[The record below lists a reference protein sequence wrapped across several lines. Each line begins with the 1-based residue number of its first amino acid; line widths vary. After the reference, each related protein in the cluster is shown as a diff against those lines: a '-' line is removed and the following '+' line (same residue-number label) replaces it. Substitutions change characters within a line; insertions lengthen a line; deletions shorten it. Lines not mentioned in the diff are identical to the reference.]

1 MADKSLPLLSRLDSR
16 GRKSLVEKI
25 DFLLVNKKSMSS
37 TSEITDTT
45 GIGTND
51 GDWQRTHKQPPA
63 IKLSK
68 IFEPKINL
76 TYYSFKIFPQF

>member
-1 MADKSLPLLSRLDSR
+1 MANKSLPLLSRLDSR
-16 GRKSLVEKI
+16 DEKAC
-25 DFLLVNKKSMSS
+25 KAS
-37 TSEITDTT
+37 TT

-51 GDWQRTHKQPPA
+51 GDWLRTHKQPPA